1 MLAKSAPA
9 TEDTINMLTGTHYFD
24 LKIDGVRDVIAI
36 NKGVVRIQ
44 NRNGVDTTDRYPDIV
59 EACIEKF
66 GTDCQVVLDGEMV
79 VKVDGRPDFKATSQ
93 RDRCSG
99 GAKIAARSK
108 SMPATFIAFDLLYL
122 NGVDFRNEP
131 FSKRK
136 EQLDL
141 FLDLYSIYPNTHAT
155 IEPNVGSMDGHKMMD
170 LVREH
175 HLEGVIAKRLDSRY
189 KAGKGSDWLKI
200 KPTFMLSAVVTGYT
214 AGEGA
219 RASTFGA
226 LSLALYQDGVLV
238 PVGEVGTG
246 FKQNDLVEIQNLLAT
261 LAPYDPTAS
270 YALVVEVEYQEFTVD
285 GSLRFPVYRGIRS
298 DVPPKDCIYAQT
310 DKIVVPA

>member
-1 MLAKSAPA
+1 MFHVMLAKSAPA
-9 TEDTINMLTGTHYFD
+9 TEDTINMLSGTHYFD

-36 NKGVVRIQ
+36 NKGTVRIQ
-44 NRNGVDTTDRYPDIV
+44 NRNGVDTTNRYPDIV
-59 EACIEKF
+59 KGCIEQF
-66 GTDCQVVLDGEMV
+66 GPDAVLVLDGEMV

-93 RDRCSG
+93 RDRCSEP
-99 GAKIAARSK
+99 AKIAARSK

-122 NGVDFRNEP
+122 NGKDMRNEP
-131 FSKRK
+131 FQARMNM
-136 EQLDL
+136 LAGVVPL
-141 FLDLYSIYPNTHAT
+141 AGAGVV
-155 IEPNVGSMDGHKMMD
+155 EPNVGSMDGHKMMA

-200 KPTFMLSAVVTGYT
+200 KPTFMISCVVTGYT

-226 LSLALYQDGVLV
+226 LSLALYKDGVLT

-261 LAPYDPTAS
+261 LAPYDPTGS

-298 DVPPKDCIYAQT
+298 DVHAQDCLYSQT